1 MSLHTHAVSPFLYKL
16 MLQVHSSHVHILLQ
30 HSPTAYSL
38 NFFLQQLSCHPCLQA
53 EEAST
58 GRAAAQQ
65 EAADAKAQV
74 CVCMRV
80 YACVCAPGGLPRNK
94 KQRMQRHRCVCV
106 YACVC
111 VCVCTGRAAA
121 QQEAADAKAQVCV
134 YAFVCVCVCVCAG
147 WAAMQQEAAG
157 AKAQVCVCACVC
169 VCSCASTINVLL
181 DHVWGWPELHIYG
194 VYTVFLAGKP
204 PNIRSYTVYIY
215 KRFWPP

>member
-94 KQRMQRHRCVCV
+94 KQRMQRHRCVCMRL

-111 VCVCTGRAAA
+111 VCVCRVGCHATRSSRCKGTG
-121 QQEAADAKAQVCV
+121 VCMR
-134 YAFVCVCVCVCAG
+134 VCVCVFLCVND
-147 WAAMQQEAAG
+147 QRI
-157 AKAQVCVCACVC
+157 VRSCVGLARTTYIRCVYGIFGRETTKYT
-169 VCSCASTINVLL
+169 V
-181 DHVWGWPELHIYG
+181 IYG
-194 VYTVFLAGKP
+194 VY
-204 PNIRSYTVYIY
+204 I
-215 KRFWPP
+215 

>member
-53 EEAST
+53 EEAS
-58 GRAAAQQ
+58 
-65 EAADAKAQV
+65 
-74 CVCMRV
+74 
-80 YACVCAPGGLPRNK
+80 
-94 KQRMQRHRCVCV
+94 
-106 YACVC
+106 
-111 VCVCTGRAAA
+111 TGRAAA

>member
-94 KQRMQRHRCVCV
+94 KQRMQRHRCVCMRL

-111 VCVCTGRAAA
+111 VCVPGGLPCNKK
-121 QQEAADAKAQVCV
+121 QQVQRHRCV
-134 YAFVCVCVCVCAG
+134 YARVCVCVPVR
-147 WAAMQQEAAG
+147 QR
-157 AKAQVCVCACVC
+157 
-169 VCSCASTINVLL
+169 ST
-181 DHVWGWPELHIYG
+181 YC
-194 VYTVFLAGKP
+194 
-204 PNIRSYTVYIY
+204 
-215 KRFWPP
+215 